1 MLSITPESLL
11 TLAQEQGKIACQKA
25 KGGERKFTLV
35 KRDEV
40 LDLKKKWEEGV
51 SISEAAEDLGTSP
64 KIIRQLI
71 RKKKL
76 RAVRGLEEDG
86 SHTWLI
92 NYDSLQILM
101 LQLRLQTRRLEPG
114 KMIPIITASQIL
126 SAYRIKMARIIDSIL
141 SGELRAY
148 WAKEAERLDE
158 ILILQAD
165 VNLMLNDLSAR
176 QPLLTRQKIAQRMGV
191 KLDTVTAWVKR
202 GFIVP
207 MEQKRNSMY
216 FSRAEVK
223 RFEHEFVS
231 TEAAAGILQ
240 INELTV
246 QSWTRK
252 GRLHPVSGPG
262 VDDRAAYLFHR
273 EEVER
278 LRLENRCTAPEMSA
292 RLGISRSQLRMW
304 IEQGKVKPISGPG
317 IDQCGRYLFA
327 LDEMMDQ

>member
-1 MLSITPESLL
+1 VACTIPKL
-11 TLAQEQGKIACQKA
+11 EQVMHRC
-25 KGGERKFTLV
+25 
-35 KRDEV
+35 
-40 LDLKKKWEEGV
+40 
-51 SISEAAEDLGTSP
+51 
-64 KIIRQLI
+64 RQDI
-71 RKKKL
+71 
-76 RAVRGLEEDG
+76 GDG
-86 SHTWLI
+86 SLDGGGADTSSAATLE
-92 NYDSLQILM
+92 
-101 LQLRLQTRRLEPG
+101 RRPSRRRVG
-114 KMIPIITASQIL
+114 
-126 SAYRIKMARIIDSIL
+126 
-141 SGELRAY
+141 
-148 WAKEAERLDE
+148 
-158 ILILQAD
+158 
-165 VNLMLNDLSAR
+165 
-176 QPLLTRQKIAQRMGV
+176 
-191 KLDTVTAWVKR
+191 TVTVAV
-202 GFIVP
+202 

-231 TEAAAGILQ
+231 TEEAAGILQ

-292 RLGISRSQLRMW
+292 RLGISRSQLRIW

-327 LDEMMDQ
+327 LDEMRGQC